1 MIKDKKT
8 CVFVGGGGSTEISL
22 FENGKITKTNNSNI
36 GVIDAMEQYED
47 LNNDFATSDIEEIKK
62 YIKEKLNLPKY
73 KSEILILAGGA
84 HEKFIKTAK
93 IKHEENTLYNDY
105 EAPIMMDKNTRIEET
120 KRFMYKI
127 SLEEIKSRVEDP
139 DWWYAARMMCLF
151 ILVIMEEINA
161 KYIIP
166 TNISMSYGIIEK
178 YLKTKNTT
186 LIWQKN
192 NKNKTII

>member
-186 LIWQKN
+186 LI
-192 NKNKTII
+192 